1 MNNFLQCDVA
11 VVGAGAAGIAAA
23 VAAAK
28 NGAKTLLIESSS
40 IFGGDLLSGL
50 PIDGCRT
57 TAGQWIVGGVFR
69 ELLDLCDEL
78 DGYIGS
84 IYDRRNIWVVMVN
97 PKIMGFAVLKLLAR
111 YGVELLPY
119 TQVES
124 VCREQ
129 GNDCKQKI
137 TSLTARNKSEVYTIH
152 AKQYIDCTGDGDVAY
167 MCDVPYEMGD
177 ENGELQPMS
186 MVFQI
191 RGLHPKEL
199 LSFVLEHPENCGLGE
214 NPNSPKT
221 AKELAQELYD
231 LGIPKVF
238 FSGKGPLMKKA
249 IEEGELHSCSMMAFN
264 PNAVDLSVVTVNTT
278 RLVTK
283 DCISAAVLGKT
294 MLELTQQVEQAFRFI
309 KTHIPGCQDAVL
321 DGIAPRLGIRESRR
335 ILGEYYLTGEEVS
348 EGIKRPDGICK
359 GGHEVDIHG
368 KAEKHVR
375 RTIKNAGSYDIPL
388 GCLIPK
394 NMENLLMAGRC
405 LSADRV
411 AHSSARVMGTCMAMG
426 QAAGTAAALCVKETT
441 TPSQLDINTLRHH
454 LLLQGAILD
463 GTD

>member
-1 MNNFLQCDVA
+1 MKKQLEYDV
-11 VVGAGAAGIAAA
+11 VVAGAGAAGVAAA

-28 NGAKTLLIESSS
+28 NGARTLLVESSS
-40 IFGGDLLSGL
+40 VIGGDLLSGL

-57 TAGQWIVGGVFR
+57 TAGEWIVGGVAK
-69 ELLDLCDEL
+69 ELFDACDSM

-97 PKIMGFAVLKLLAR
+97 PKIMGFAVLKTLAK
-111 YGVELLPY
+111 YGVDILPY

-124 VCREQ
+124 VACTGGRIS
-129 GNDCKQKI
+129 GI
-137 TSLTARNKSEVYTIH
+137 TARNKTEIYEIK
-152 AKQYIDCTGDGDVAY
+152 AEQYIDCTGDGDVAY
-167 MCDVPYEMGD
+167 MCGVPYEMGD
-177 ENGELQPMS
+177 ESGDLQPMT

-191 RGLHPKEL
+191 RNIHPKEVL
-199 LSFVLEHPENCGLGE
+199 AFVLEHPENCGLGE

-238 FSGKGPLMKKA
+238 FSGKGPLMQQGIA
-249 IEEGELHSCSMMAFN
+249 SGELHSCSMLAFN

-278 RLVTK
+278 RLVRK
-283 DCISAAVLGKT
+283 DCISADVLGRT
-294 MLELTQQVEQAFRFI
+294 MLELTEQVENAFRFI
-309 KTHIPGCQDAVL
+309 KKNIPGCQDAVL

-348 EGIKRPDGICK
+348 EGIKRADGICK

-368 KAEKHVR
+368 AGKNHVR
-375 RTIKNAGSYDIPL
+375 KTIKNAGSYDIPL
-388 GCLIPK
+388 GCLIPRG
-394 NMENLLMAGRC
+394 MENLMMAGRC

-426 QAAGTAAALCVKETT
+426 QAAGTAAALCVKENSC
-441 TPSQLDINTLRHH
+441 PGQLDVVALRRI
-454 LLLQGAILD
+454 LKEQGAILD

>member
-1 MNNFLQCDVA
+1 MERELNYDVA
-11 VVGAGAAGIAAA
+11 VIGAGAAGVAAA
-23 VAAAK
+23 IAAAK
-28 NGAKTLLIESSS
+28 NGAKTLLVESSS
-40 IFGGDLLSGL
+40 VIGGDLLSGL

-57 TAGQWIVGGVFR
+57 TAGEWIVGGVAK
-69 ELLDLCDEL
+69 ELFDACDSM

-97 PKIMGFAVLKLLAR
+97 PKIMGFAVLKTLAAH
-111 YGVELLPY
+111 GVDILPY
-119 TQVES
+119 TQVEDVVQENGLVS
-124 VCREQ
+124 C
-129 GNDCKQKI
+129 
-137 TSLTARNKSEVYTIH
+137 LTARSKTDSYRIY

-167 MCDVPYEMGD
+167 MCGVPYEMGD
-177 ENGELQPMS
+177 DNGELQPMT

-191 RGLHPKEL
+191 RNIHPREV

-231 LGIPKVF
+231 LGIPKLF
-238 FSGKGPLMKKA
+238 FSGKGPLLQKGIA
-249 IEEGELHSCSMMAFN
+249 SGELHSCSMLAFN
-264 PNAVDLSVVTVNTT
+264 PNAKDLSVVTVNTT

-283 DCISAAVLGKT
+283 DCTSADVLGRT
-294 MLELTQQVEQAFRFI
+294 MLELTEQVENAFRFI
-309 KTHIPGCQDAVL
+309 KNNIPGCQDAVL

-348 EGIKRPDGICK
+348 GGVKREDGVCK

-368 KAEKHVR
+368 KEKNHLR

-394 NMENLLMAGRC
+394 GMRNLTMAGRC

-426 QAAGTAAALCVKETT
+426 QAVGTAAAFCVKDNCCPRELDVA
-441 TPSQLDINTLRHH
+441 QLRETLRQ
-454 LLLQGAILD
+454 QGAILD

>member
-1 MNNFLQCDVA
+1 MEKELKYDVA
-11 VVGAGAAGIAAA
+11 VIGAGAAGVAAA
-23 VAAAK
+23 IAAAK
-28 NGAKTLLIESSS
+28 NGAKTLLVESSS
-40 IFGGDLLSGL
+40 VIGGDLLSGL

-57 TAGQWIVGGVFR
+57 TAGEWIVGGVAK
-69 ELLDLCDEL
+69 ELFDACDSM

-97 PKIMGFAVLKLLAR
+97 PKIMGFAVLKTLAG
-111 YGVELLPY
+111 YGVDILPY
-119 TQVES
+119 TQVEE
-124 VCREQ
+124 VDHKD
-129 GNDCKQKI
+129 G
-137 TSLTARNKSEVYTIH
+137 TVASLTARSKTDRYRIR

-167 MCDVPYEMGD
+167 LCGVPFEMGD
-177 ENGELQPMS
+177 DNGELQPMT

-191 RGLHPKEL
+191 RNIHPKEV

-221 AKELAQELYD
+221 AQELAQELYD

-238 FSGKGPLMKKA
+238 FSGKGPLLQKGIA
-249 IEEGELHSCSMMAFN
+249 SGELHSCSMLAFN
-264 PNAVDLSVVTVNTT
+264 PNAKDLSVVTVNTT

-283 DCISAAVLGKT
+283 DCTSADILGRT
-294 MLELTQQVEQAFRFI
+294 MLELTEQVENAFRFI
-309 KTHIPGCQDAVL
+309 KKNIPGCQDAVL

-348 EGIKRPDGICK
+348 SGVKREDGVCK

-368 KAEKHVR
+368 KEKNHLR

-394 NMENLLMAGRC
+394 GMKNLTMAGRC

-426 QAAGTAAALCVKETT
+426 QAVGTAAAYCVKDNCC
-441 TPSQLDINTLRHH
+441 PQALDVAQLRETLRQ
-454 LLLQGAILD
+454 QGAILD